1 MPESQPTKTEE
12 EGVQG
17 SARRELTA
25 EGERKKETRGVVQR
39 KLMSLLSRPQK
50 CRGPAAALTAQLV

>member
-1 MPESQPTKTEE
+1 MEKHGLWRIPESQPTKTEE

-25 EGERKKETRGVVQR
+25 EG
-39 KLMSLLSRPQK
+39 
-50 CRGPAAALTAQLV
+50 

>member
-1 MPESQPTKTEE
+1 MEKHGLWRMLESQPTQTEG

-25 EGERKKETRGVVQR
+25 EG
-39 KLMSLLSRPQK
+39 
-50 CRGPAAALTAQLV
+50 